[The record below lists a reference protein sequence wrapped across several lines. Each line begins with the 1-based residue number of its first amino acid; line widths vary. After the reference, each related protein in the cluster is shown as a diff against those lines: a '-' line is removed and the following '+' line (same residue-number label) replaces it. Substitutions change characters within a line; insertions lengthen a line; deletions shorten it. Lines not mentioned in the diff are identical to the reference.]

1 MKPVEHC
8 ENCGRAI
15 GRLEQQCAWRKH
27 VVCAECHA
35 RLSAPAAAAQVAPRP
50 AQAAPRPAQAA
61 PRPAQAAPMLLCA
74 ACGRAHAFGD
84 VVSDNGKVTCRAC
97 ALAAAARKAAAAA
110 RDKRASVLKKLS
122 VASVALLALGGGT
135 AGTLYVA
142 KARPDRKV
150 AAITGAPRP
159 TAGAAAEQIMTP
171 GRASD
176 AAVSRPAAPPAA
188 ATEPVAPVS
197 LFAPPDAIPQ
207 SRREPVAPGP
217 RQNHAPPSAASL
229 APAVPPPTVAPPG
242 STGSASSD
250 ATTAGEPAPGVRTG
264 RTARAGANA
273 APVARS
279 EPEAPVRARAA
290 LPPEGTADR
299 HVYDG
304 RQLLALGKYPLAL
317 EPFNAAMKKDRNHP
331 DAWHGTALC
340 HQGMGDRN
348 AALERLEKAVTLY
361 APPSRAAVFNCAA
374 ANLRE
379 NPTRAAKMIRDYL
392 DRPDADPD
400 APDEPMHALMGKAL
414 FSVNRQGRQ
423 NKVWVEAQEFYFAYN
438 QRLESARR
446 DGRGR
451 WGGEWVPARDAAE
464 KWDRYRSRQ
473 QNVESLRTSVD
484 RATKAK
490 KDAWDKLRDQQAG
503 MRLISDR
510 EQREGRQRYEQ
521 AAKQE
526 ITLRN
531 QLRTAEV
538 EFNSAEKPPFPQV
551 IKMVPMDEP
560 YRSPGHAAR

>member
-15 GRLEQQCAWRKH
+15 GRLEQQCAWLKH

-35 RLSAPAAAAQVAPRP
+35 RLSAPAAA

-61 PRPAQAAPMLLCA
+61 PRPAQAAPMLLCD

-171 GRASD
+171 RRASD

-217 RQNHAPPSAASL
+217 RRSPAPPSAASL

-250 ATTAGEPAPGVRTG
+250 ATAAGEPAPGVRTG
-264 RTARAGANA
+264 RTARAGVN
-273 APVARS
+273 
-279 EPEAPVRARAA
+279 
-290 LPPEGTADR
+290 ADR
-299 HVYDG
+299 FIDS
-304 RQLLALGKYPLAL
+304 YPI
-317 EPFNAAMKKDRNHP
+317 P
-331 DAWHGTALC
+331 
-340 HQGMGDRN
+340 
-348 AALERLEKAVTLY
+348 RLV
-361 APPSRAAVFNCAA
+361 
-374 ANLRE
+374 
-379 NPTRAAKMIRDYL
+379 
-392 DRPDADPD
+392 
-400 APDEPMHALMGKAL
+400 
-414 FSVNRQGRQ
+414 
-423 NKVWVEAQEFYFAYN
+423 
-438 QRLESARR
+438 
-446 DGRGR
+446 
-451 WGGEWVPARDAAE
+451 
-464 KWDRYRSRQ
+464 
-473 QNVESLRTSVD
+473 
-484 RATKAK
+484 
-490 KDAWDKLRDQQAG
+490 KDAVVNGPA
-503 MRLISDR
+503 
-510 EQREGRQRYEQ
+510 
-521 AAKQE
+521 
-526 ITLRN
+526 
-531 QLRTAEV
+531 
-538 EFNSAEKPPFPQV
+538 
-551 IKMVPMDEP
+551 
-560 YRSPGHAAR
+560 SPVKG